1 MSISHTI
8 TLNTLI
14 VKVRVVENAL
24 NSNTR
29 DAETGISLEFKVSL
43 VYTSVSV
50 SVRTAR
56 AM

>member
-8 TLNTLI
+8 TPNTLI
-14 VKVRVVENAL
+14 VKVGVVENAP
-24 NSNTR
+24 NPNTR
-29 DAETGISLEFKVSL
+29 DAETGTSLEFKVSL
-43 VYTSVSV
+43 VYIM